1 MCGKQGRALPPDCL
15 VELWLAWLSGW
26 VIPIPLAD
34 RDGGRTPKVTREMF
48 PGEDLARLRGL
59 PQAVRDE
66 LIRCFTL
73 AAADEAFVGESG
85 EQ

>member
-1 MCGKQGRALPPDCL
+1 
-15 VELWLAWLSGW
+15 
-26 VIPIPLAD
+26 LAD
-34 RDGGRTPKVTREMF
+34 RDGGRTPKVTQEVF

-66 LIRCFTL
+66 LTRCFTL

>member
-1 MCGKQGRALPPDCL
+1 MCGKQGRSLPPDCL
-15 VELWLAWLSGW
+15 VERWLAWLSGW
-26 VIPIPLAD
+26 VTPIPLAD
-34 RDGGRTPKVTREMF
+34 RDGGRTPNVTREVF

-66 LIRCFTL
+66 LTRCFTL
-73 AAADEAFVGESG
+73 AAADEAFVAESG